1 LLSIV
6 IIMLVILLVAGC
18 VVVYAAF
25 PHRGEDIPG
34 APWLGDAMAKAADAI
49 PVIDDEVDDDKEAT
63 SRYMMLG

>member
-1 LLSIV
+1 MLSIV

>member
-1 LLSIV
+1 MLSIV
-6 IIMLVILLVAGC
+6 IIMLVILLVAAC

>member
-1 LLSIV
+1 MLSIV
-6 IIMLVILLVAGC
+6 IIMLVILLVAGS

>member
-1 LLSIV
+1 MLFIV
-6 IIMLVILLVAGC
+6 ITMLVILLVAGC